1 MSIVSHENEFEAVLS
16 YMARFEKFKDSKS
29 WFIGEDV
36 WKRPTRPQS
45 FKYTKFEEVNRGNL
59 LNYSTFTMNRILT
72 ALYELDFL
80 FLPESSKDI
89 ITSINDNYSDDLLSY
104 KANVLSLI
112 EDKMF
117 GFIENEVTVDGEW
130 DRESFD
136 EYFMFKSEQINNK
149 PKSLEF
155 IEKSKNKVILS
166 KFLIMQHALD
176 FLPESSHMVRYAKG
190 DYGSEQSALFR
201 VLLDEF
207 GYGRHDEKHSTLFK
221 KTLNSI
227 GMLDN
232 SHAYWN
238 FYLNSTLLNNNYFHL
253 ITTKPTRFFEYIG
266 AITWAENSFGPYCRM
281 VSDTLKICFEDIDTR
296 YYQEHDHIDGY
307 HGTMTLNE
315 ILHPLAKRFGNQV
328 YKEFVKGI
336 EISCILQEI
345 MESDLLEQL
354 SWMEERDKYI
364 EIAKRIK
371 SNVLADIDNLPV
383 ASLNEPEGELSVPHN
398 HDGDEFCIVDE
409 GVLRFCHGPDWFTD
423 LKAGDCVV
431 IKKNRIHGALVLSD
445 YCKYRILSIG
455 DFEKYENYK
464 D

>member
-190 DYGSEQSALFR
+190 DYGSEQ
-201 VLLDEF
+201 
-207 GYGRHDEKHSTLFK
+207 
-221 KTLNSI
+221 
-227 GMLDN
+227 
-232 SHAYWN
+232 
-238 FYLNSTLLNNNYFHL
+238 
-253 ITTKPTRFFEYIG
+253 
-266 AITWAENSFGPYCRM
+266 
-281 VSDTLKICFEDIDTR
+281 
-296 YYQEHDHIDGY
+296 
-307 HGTMTLNE
+307 
-315 ILHPLAKRFGNQV
+315 
-328 YKEFVKGI
+328 
-336 EISCILQEI
+336 
-345 MESDLLEQL
+345 
-354 SWMEERDKYI
+354 
-364 EIAKRIK
+364 
-371 SNVLADIDNLPV
+371 
-383 ASLNEPEGELSVPHN
+383 
-398 HDGDEFCIVDE
+398 
-409 GVLRFCHGPDWFTD
+409 
-423 LKAGDCVV
+423 
-431 IKKNRIHGALVLSD
+431 
-445 YCKYRILSIG
+445 
-455 DFEKYENYK
+455 
-464 D
+464 